1 MQLKY
6 GFKKEWAQF
15 LRTFRLWGVIIAVF
29 ALALGN
35 PLMFKFVGIVLG
47 TLEDNSQLTNFAAV
61 ASVSGQASPGAGD
74 TGDVGGL
81 GDDLLGGMG
90 FADMAS
96 MYSDAGLMYSSTL
109 ANICSS
115 SMLIVMLI
123 LMSPAGGEQ
132 KKRAMIVPLCCKLE
146 YKNYLIPKFVIYPLT
161 VLAATFVSS
170 LVAGEMC
177 AAMFPDN
184 KPDAF
189 MIPLAALCCAVY
201 CTFLT
206 SVYLA
211 LGLCTSHPGFMTAAV
226 YVGQVVLQPFVNGMG
241 LSGYNPITL
250 LNMCSG
256 VMFTGEFD
264 LSANIASIAVAIVLS
279 LIICVLMYFMTLGI
293 LKAKKVDNQAEDE
306 PQF

>member
-6 GFKKEWAQF
+6 SFKKEMAQF
-15 LRTFRLWGVIIAVF
+15 MRTFRFWGIIIAIF
-29 ALALGN
+29 GFALGN
-35 PLMFKFVGIVLG
+35 PLMFKFVGVVLG
-47 TLEDNSQLTNFAAV
+47 TLENNSQITNFAAV
-61 ASVSGQASPGAGD
+61 ASISEQAPDSQQ
-74 TGDVGGL
+74 DV
-81 GDDLLGGMG
+81 DDILGGMG
-90 FADMAS
+90 FADMTS
-96 MYSDAGLMYSSTL
+96 MYNDAGLMYSSTL

-146 YKNYLIPKFVIYPLT
+146 YKNYLIPKFIIYPLT
-161 VLAATFVSS
+161 VLAATFLSS
-170 LVAGEMC
+170 LAAGGMC
-177 AAMFPDN
+177 ASMFPDN
-184 KPDAF
+184 KPSAA

-206 SVYLA
+206 AVYLA

-226 YVGQVVLQPFVNGMG
+226 YVGQVLLQPFMNGMG
-241 LSGYNPITL
+241 LSGYNPVTL

-256 VMFTGEFD
+256 VMFTGDFD
-264 LSANIASIAVAIVLS
+264 VSSNIASITVAIALS
-279 LIICVLMYFMTLGI
+279 LAICFLMYFLALGV